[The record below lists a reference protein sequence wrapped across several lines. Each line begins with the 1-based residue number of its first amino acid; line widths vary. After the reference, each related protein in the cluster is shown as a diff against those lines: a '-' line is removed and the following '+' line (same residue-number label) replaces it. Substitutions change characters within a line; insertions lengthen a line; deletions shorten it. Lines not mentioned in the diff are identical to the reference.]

1 MTTIEQQYLSGE
13 RALFRASDMNIT
25 DTIFDNGESPLKHSS
40 NIILQKSM
48 FKWKYPLWYSKN
60 ITMDHC
66 SVFTMGRA
74 GIWYTDD
81 ITVKNTM
88 FEAPKNFRRCHGVK
102 LENVSFSDAAET
114 LWECDN
120 VTIDSVTAKGDYFAM
135 NSRNMTVSGLKLTGN
150 YSFDGGENITVKDSV
165 MLSKDAFWNCKN
177 VTVENSFISGE
188 YFGWNSENITLVNCT
203 VESLQGFCFIKEL
216 TMKNCKLINTTL
228 AFEYSDVDADITS
241 HIDSVK
247 NPSSGIIRAKS
258 IGELIMENDTIDPSK
273 TTIITEEQ

>member
-13 RALFRASDMNIT
+13 RALFRASDMKIANT
-25 DTIFDNGESPLKHSS
+25 VFDDGESPLKHSS
-40 NIILQKSM
+40 NIVLVNSM

-81 ITVKNTM
+81 ITVTNTIIK
-88 FEAPKNFRRCHGVK
+88 APKNFRRCNGVK

-120 VTIDSVTAKGDYFAM
+120 VTIDSVSAKGDYFAM

-150 YSFDGGENITVKDSV
+150 YSFDGGENITVKDSAL
-165 MLSKDAFWNCKN
+165 LSKDAFWNCKN

-203 VESLQGFCFIKEL
+203 VESLQGFCFIKGL

-228 AFEYSDVDADITS
+228 AFEYSDVDAEITS
-241 HIDSVK
+241 RIDSVK

-258 IGELIMENDTIDPSK
+258 IGELIMENDMIDPSK

>member
-13 RALFRASDMNIT
+13 RALFRASDMKIT
-25 DTIFDNGESPLKHSS
+25 DTVFDDGESPLKHSS
-40 NIILQKSM
+40 NIVLVNSM

-81 ITVKNTM
+81 ITVKNTLI
-88 FEAPKNFRRCHGVK
+88 EAPKNFRRCNGVK

-120 VTIDSVTAKGDYFAM
+120 VTIDSVSAKGDYFAM

-165 MLSKDAFWNCKN
+165 LLSKDAFWNCKN

-203 VESLQGFCFIKEL
+203 VESLQGFCFIKGL

-228 AFEYSDVDADITS
+228 AFEYSDVDAKITS

-258 IGELIMENDTIDPSK
+258 IGELIMENDMIDPSK